1 MYDRDLRANVRYNVS
16 RIRRTF
22 WIWGSLGL
30 DPIGLHSWWSYFRRT
45 ESNRIE
51 EIATI
56 GLLDGQ
62 FNDECD
68 ITENDLRDEHG
79 LNPRTNHFPLFPGW
93 EDY

>member
-22 WIWGSLGL
+22 WIWGPLGIGS
-30 DPIGLHSWWSYFRRT
+30 IGLHSWWSYFRRA